1 MKKNNQKLHRDIQRV
16 FAENA
21 RKLLNYKQVAS
32 KLGIEDNKG
41 REELLIALKI
51 LDREGVIEEI
61 QPGKYVARLKHQFIT
76 GRVDMTQR
84 GQGYLVPDEG
94 QDITEDLYISSDY
107 LNTALNGDK
116 VKVQMMGHKIS
127 DKQAAEVVEVLERN
141 RTDFVG
147 TLQVNASYGF
157 LVCDDKKMYV
167 DIFIPQDKYG
177 KAKNGDKVIA
187 RIVKWTP
194 DDNNPVGE
202 VVEVLGKPGNHE
214 TEMNAIVAEFGFPLK
229 FNPETE
235 KEAEKISDKI
245 GKDEIAKR
253 RDFRK
258 ILTFTI
264 DPEDAKDFDDA
275 ISYEVM
281 KDGTFE
287 IGIHIADV
295 SHFVRPGTQLEKEAY
310 DRATSVYLVDRTI
323 PMLPEKLSNGVCSL
337 RPHEEKLTFSVVVKM
352 NEKAEVLDTWIGK
365 TVIYSDRRFSYE
377 EAQERIENKEG
388 DLCDEINILNKLAL
402 ILREQRFK
410 KGAISF
416 ETQEV
421 KFRLDENFKPTD
433 VYAKDRKDAHKL
445 IEEFMLLANRIVAEY
460 GSSQLESKKPKT
472 FVYRSH
478 DLPNEDK
485 LKVFSTFAARFGYKV
500 NVESPKNV
508 AKALN
513 HLLEEVEGKPEQN
526 VLQSQAVRTMQ
537 KAMYTTKKTSH
548 YGLAFEHYTHF
559 TSPIRRYP
567 DLMTHRLLFEYLH
580 GEKSAPQDKYEEA
593 CKHSSAMEVKASD
606 AERASIRYKQV
617 EYIKDFVGTTFQG
630 IISGMSEWGIYVEI
644 TKFKCEGML
653 RLTNINDDYYQYD
666 NKNQWI
672 VGQRTGRKF
681 QFGDTLEVV
690 VISADIIKRQIDLS
704 LLETETMKSF
714 RSKWEKGKSKKSEAS
729 KKSGGGRKTRRGS
742 K

>member
-323 PMLPEKLSNGVCSL
+323 PMLPEKLSKGVGSL
-337 RPHEEKLTFSVVVKM
+337 RPL
-352 NEKAEVLDTWIGK
+352 
-365 TVIYSDRRFSYE
+365 
-377 EAQERIENKEG
+377 
-388 DLCDEINILNKLAL
+388 
-402 ILREQRFK
+402 K
-410 KGAISF
+410 K
-416 ETQEV
+416 
-421 KFRLDENFKPTD
+421 K
-433 VYAKDRKDAHKL
+433 
-445 IEEFMLLANRIVAEY
+445 
-460 GSSQLESKKPKT
+460 
-472 FVYRSH
+472 
-478 DLPNEDK
+478 
-485 LKVFSTFAARFGYKV
+485 
-500 NVESPKNV
+500 
-508 AKALN
+508 
-513 HLLEEVEGKPEQN
+513 
-526 VLQSQAVRTMQ
+526 
-537 KAMYTTKKTSH
+537 
-548 YGLAFEHYTHF
+548 
-559 TSPIRRYP
+559 
-567 DLMTHRLLFEYLH
+567 
-580 GEKSAPQDKYEEA
+580 
-593 CKHSSAMEVKASD
+593 
-606 AERASIRYKQV
+606 
-617 EYIKDFVGTTFQG
+617 
-630 IISGMSEWGIYVEI
+630 
-644 TKFKCEGML
+644 
-653 RLTNINDDYYQYD
+653 
-666 NKNQWI
+666 
-672 VGQRTGRKF
+672 
-681 QFGDTLEVV
+681 
-690 VISADIIKRQIDLS
+690 
-704 LLETETMKSF
+704 
-714 RSKWEKGKSKKSEAS
+714 
-729 KKSGGGRKTRRGS
+729 
-742 K
+742 